1 MQFLT
6 SINLLKNELQNAV
19 VQNLA
24 TSPSNPKEGQIY
36 YNTAEHTLYQ
46 YKGETDGWKP
56 VGVEYNLPIASAT
69 ELGGI
74 KVGYGLAIDDN
85 GVLKVTGG
93 GTADAVEWDNVL
105 NKPTTLAG
113 YGIVDAKIAD
123 GVITLGTD
131 TITPVVSVNGKT
143 GGTIVLSAADVG
155 ALADTTKFVSSID
168 GQDGAVTTNAVKFI
182 EQTLTD
188 SQKEQ
193 ARANIG
199 AGTSSFDGNYNSL
212 TNKPTIDTA
221 LSTTSENAVQNKAVT
236 AELNKKYDAD
246 NQPPYPVTSVAGKTG
261 AVTLAKADVG
271 LDKVANVLQYS
282 AENEPPYPVTSVDG
296 EQGAVVLNDV
306 KYTEQ
311 TLTEEQKTQART
323 NIGAGTSSFSG
334 SYNDLT
340 NKPVVDTEMKADST
354 NAVQNKVI
362 KAYVDGI
369 VAASQGVV
377 YKGVINEVAD
387 IPTTYDV
394 GWLYMIGTAGTY
406 VGQACEVGDLMIAV
420 VERKGT
426 GNQNSDWDVI
436 QTNINGAIT
445 EITGDSPISVTGTGA
460 SRTIEL
466 ESSGATAGGY
476 GDTAAQTPAF
486 GATFKVPS
494 FTVDQYGRLT
504 AASEHTVTIP
514 SAVASDTANGLM
526 AKADYTLLHGLD
538 TRMTAAE
545 GEIDTLQAHMVT
557 VATATMTAGQ
567 TSVAATIPA
576 DVNILSVT
584 FKNATSGEAVMLD
597 WTVSGTTLTGSAATA
612 VAYDVIMTYS
622 YI

>member
-1 MQFLT
+1 MQILT

-19 VQNLA
+19 IQNLA
-24 TSPSNPKEGQIY
+24 TSPLNPKEGQIY

-46 YKGETDGWKP
+46 YKGEADGWKP

-155 ALADTTKFVSSID
+155 ALADTTKFVSSVD

-199 AGTSSFDGNYNSL
+199 AGTSSFDGDFNSL
-212 TNKPTIDTA
+212 TNKPIIDTA
-221 LSTTSENAVQNKAVT
+221 LSTTSENAVQNKVVT

-296 EQGAVVLNDV
+296 ATGAVVLDDV
-306 KYTEQ
+306 KYTAQ

-334 SYNDLT
+334 SFNDLT
-340 NKPVVDTEMKADST
+340 DKPVVDTEMKADST

-377 YKGVINEVAD
+377 YKGVINKVAD
-387 IPTTYDV
+387 IPTTYDI

-466 ESSGATAGGY
+466 ENSGATAGGY

-514 SAVASDTANGLM
+514 SAVASGTANGLM
-526 AKADYTLLHGLD
+526 AKDDYTLLHGLD
-538 TRMTAAE
+538 TRMTTAE

-597 WTVSGTTLTGSAATA
+597 WVVSGTTLTGSAVAA

>member
-19 VQNLA
+19 IQNLA

-46 YKGETDGWKP
+46 YKGEADGWKP
-56 VGVEYNLPIASAT
+56 VGVEYVLPTASAT

-74 KVGYGLAIDDN
+74 KVGYGLDIDGN

-105 NKPTTLAG
+105 NKPDTLAG

-143 GGTIVLSAADVG
+143 GGTIVLSAADVK
-155 ALADTTKFVSSID
+155 ALADDTTYVESV
-168 GQDGAVTTNAVKFI
+168 DGASGVVTTNAVKFI

-188 SQKEQ
+188 PQKAQ

-199 AGTSSFDGNYNSL
+199 AGTSSFDGDYDSL
-212 TNKPTIDTA
+212 TNKPTIDAT
-221 LSTTSENAVQNKAVT
+221 LSTTSENAVQNKVVT
-236 AELNKKYDAD
+236 TELNKKYDAD

-271 LDKVANVLQYS
+271 LGNVDNVKQYS

-296 EQGAVVLNDV
+296 ETGAVVLSDV
-306 KYTEQ
+306 KYTAQ

-340 NKPVVDTEMKADST
+340 DKPTVDTAMSADST

-377 YKGVINEVAD
+377 YKGVINAVDD

-406 VGQACEVGDLMIAV
+406 VGQVCEVGDLMIAV
-420 VERKGT
+420 VARKGT
-426 GNQNSDWDVI
+426 GNQNSDWDVV

-466 ESSGATAGGY
+466 ENSGATAGGY
-476 GDTAAQTPAF
+476 GDTVAQTPAF

-538 TRMTAAE
+538 TRMTTAE

-567 TSVAATIPA
+567 TSIAATIPA
-576 DVNILSVT
+576 NVNILGVT

>member
-74 KVGYGLAIDDN
+74 KVGYGLGIDDN

-105 NKPTTLAG
+105 HKPTTLAG

-155 ALADTTKFVSSID
+155 ALANTTKFVSSVD

-296 EQGAVVLNDV
+296 ATGAVVLNDV

-406 VGQACEVGDLMIAV
+406 VGQVCEVGDLMIAV

-426 GNQNSDWDVI
+426 GNLDSDWDII

-466 ESSGATAGGY
+466 ENSGATAGGY

-526 AKADYTLLHGLD
+526 AKSDYTLLHGLD
-538 TRMTAAE
+538 TRMTTAE
-545 GEIDTLQAHMVT
+545 GEIDTLQEHMVT
-557 VATATMTAGQ
+557 VATVTMTAGQ

>member
-19 VQNLA
+19 IQNLA

-56 VGVEYNLPIASAT
+56 VGVEYVLPIASADT
-69 ELGGI
+69 LGGI
-74 KVGYGLAIDDN
+74 KVGGGLQISAE
-85 GVLKVTGG
+85 GTLSATGG
-93 GTADAVEWDNVL
+93 GLADSVEWSGVL
-105 NKPTTLAG
+105 DTPTTLAG
-113 YGIVDAKIAD
+113 YGIVDAKIEN
-123 GVITLGTD
+123 GVITLGTN
-131 TITPVVSVNGKT
+131 TITPVISVNGKT
-143 GGTIVLSAADVG
+143 GGTIVLSATDVG
-155 ALADTTKFVSSID
+155 ALADTTKFVSSVD

-188 SQKEQ
+188 PQKAQ
-193 ARANIG
+193 ARA
-199 AGTSSFDGNYNSL
+199 
-212 TNKPTIDTA
+212 
-221 LSTTSENAVQNKAVT
+221 
-236 AELNKKYDAD
+236 
-246 NQPPYPVTSVAGKTG
+246 
-261 AVTLAKADVG
+261 
-271 LDKVANVLQYS
+271 
-282 AENEPPYPVTSVDG
+282 
-296 EQGAVVLNDV
+296 
-306 KYTEQ
+306 
-311 TLTEEQKTQART
+311 

-340 NKPVVDTEMKADST
+340 NKPIIDTEMSATST

-406 VGQACEVGDLMIAV
+406 VGQVCEVGDLMIAV

-426 GNQNSDWDVI
+426 GNQNSDWDII

-466 ESSGATAGGY
+466 ENSGATAGGY

-538 TRMTAAE
+538 TRMTTAE
-545 GEIDTLQAHMVT
+545 GEIDILQAHMVT

-597 WTVSGTTLTGSAATA
+597 WTVNGTTLTGSAATA

>member
-1 MQFLT
+1 MQILT

-19 VQNLA
+19 IQNL
-24 TSPSNPKEGQIY
+24 TTNPSNPKEGQIY
-36 YNTAEHTLYQ
+36 YNTTEHTLYQ

-74 KVGYGLAIDDN
+74 KVGYGLGIDDN

-155 ALADTTKFVSSID
+155 ALADTTKFVSSVD

-199 AGTSSFDGNYNSL
+199 AGTSSFDGNFNSL
-212 TNKPTIDTA
+212 TNKPIIDTA
-221 LSTTSENAVQNKAVT
+221 LSTTSENAVQNKVVT

-296 EQGAVVLNDV
+296 ATGAVVLDDV
-306 KYTEQ
+306 KYTAQ

-334 SYNDLT
+334 SFNDLT
-340 NKPVVDTEMKADST
+340 DKPVVDTEMKADST

-377 YKGVINEVAD
+377 YKGVINKVAD
-387 IPTTYDV
+387 IPTTYDI

-466 ESSGATAGGY
+466 ENSGATAGGY

-504 AASEHTVTIP
+504 VASEHTVTIP
-514 SAVASDTANGLM
+514 SAVASGTANGLM

-538 TRMTAAE
+538 TRMTTAE

-584 FKNATSGEAVMLD
+584 FKNATSGEAVILD
-597 WTVSGTTLTGSAATA
+597 WVVSGTTLTGSAVTA

>member
-46 YKGETDGWKP
+46 YKGETDGWRP

-74 KVGYGLAIDDN
+74 KVGYGLGIDDN

-105 NKPTTLAG
+105 HKPTTLAG

-131 TITPVVSVNGKT
+131 TITPVVSVNGKA

-155 ALADTTKFVSSID
+155 ALADTTKFVSSVD

-296 EQGAVVLNDV
+296 ATGEVVLNDV

-340 NKPVVDTEMKADST
+340 DKPVVDTEMKADST

-406 VGQACEVGDLMIAV
+406 VGQVCEVGDLMIAV

-466 ESSGATAGGY
+466 ENSGATAGGY

-538 TRMTAAE
+538 TRMTTAE

>member
-1 MQFLT
+1 MQILT

-19 VQNLA
+19 IQNLA
-24 TSPSNPKEGQIY
+24 TSPLNPKEGQIY

-46 YKGETDGWKP
+46 YKGEADGWKP

-155 ALADTTKFVSSID
+155 ALADTTKFVSSVD

-199 AGTSSFDGNYNSL
+199 AGTSSFDGDFNSL

-221 LSTTSENAVQNKAVT
+221 LSTTSENAVQNKVVT

-296 EQGAVVLNDV
+296 ATGAVVLDDV
-306 KYTEQ
+306 KYTAQ

-334 SYNDLT
+334 SFNDLT
-340 NKPVVDTEMKADST
+340 DKPVVDTEMKADST

-377 YKGVINEVAD
+377 YKGVINKVAD
-387 IPTTYDV
+387 IPTTYDI

-460 SRTIEL
+460 SRIIEL
-466 ESSGATAGGY
+466 ENSGATAGGY

-504 AASEHTVTIP
+504 VVSEHTVTIP
-514 SAVASDTANGLM
+514 SAVASGTANGLM

-538 TRMTAAE
+538 TRMTTAE

-584 FKNATSGEAVMLD
+584 FKNATNGEAVMLD
-597 WTVSGTTLTGSAATA
+597 WVVSGTTLTGSAVAA

>member
-1 MQFLT
+1 MQILT

-19 VQNLA
+19 IQNLA

-46 YKGETDGWKP
+46 YKGEADGWKP

-74 KVGYGLAIDDN
+74 KVGYGLGIDDN

-123 GVITLGTD
+123 GVITLGTN

-143 GGTIVLSAADVG
+143 GGTIVLSATDVG
-155 ALADTTKFVSSID
+155 ALADTTKFVSSVD

-212 TNKPTIDTA
+212 TNKPIIDTA
-221 LSTTSENAVQNKAVT
+221 LSITSENAVQNKVVT

-296 EQGAVVLNDV
+296 ATGAVVLNDV
-306 KYTEQ
+306 KYTAQ

-334 SYNDLT
+334 SFNDLT
-340 NKPVVDTEMKADST
+340 DKPVVDTEMKADST

-377 YKGVINEVAD
+377 YKGVINKVAD
-387 IPTTYDV
+387 IPTTYDI

-426 GNQNSDWDVI
+426 GSQNSDWDVI

-466 ESSGATAGGY
+466 ENSGATAGGY

-514 SAVASDTANGLM
+514 SAVASGTANGLM

-538 TRMTAAE
+538 TRMTTAE

-584 FKNATSGEAVMLD
+584 FKNATSGEAVILD
-597 WTVSGTTLTGSAATA
+597 WVVSGTTLTGSAVAA

>member
-1 MQFLT
+1 MKFLT
-6 SINLLKNELQNAV
+6 SIDLLKNELQNAV
-19 VQNLA
+19 IQNLA

-46 YKGETDGWKP
+46 YKGATDGWKP
-56 VGVEYNLPIASAT
+56 VGVEYTLPIASST
-69 ELGGI
+69 TLGGI
-74 KVGYGLAIDDN
+74 KVGGGLTISAE
-85 GVLKVTGG
+85 GTLSATGG
-93 GTADAVEWDNVL
+93 GLADSVEWSGVL
-105 NKPTTLAG
+105 DTPTTLAG

-131 TITPVVSVNGKT
+131 TITPVISVNGKT

-155 ALADTTKFVSSID
+155 ALADTTKFVSSVD
-168 GQDGAVTTNAVKFI
+168 GEDGAVTTNAVKFI

-188 SQKEQ
+188 PQKAQ

-199 AGTSSFDGNYNSL
+199 AGTSSFDGNYNNL
-212 TNKPTIDTA
+212 TNKPTIDAT
-221 LSTTSENAVQNKAVT
+221 LSTTSENAVQNKVVT
-236 AELNKKYDAD
+236 TELNKKYDAD

-271 LDKVANVLQYS
+271 LDNVANVLQYS

-296 EQGAVVLNDV
+296 EKGEVVLNDV
-306 KYTEQ
+306 KYTAQ

-340 NKPVVDTEMKADST
+340 NKPTVDTAMSADST

-377 YKGVINEVAD
+377 YKGVINAVGD

-406 VGQACEVGDLMIAV
+406 VGQVCEVGDLMIAV
-420 VERKGT
+420 VKREGT

-466 ESSGATAGGY
+466 ENSGATAGGY
-476 GDTAAQTPAF
+476 GDVAAQTPAF

-514 SAVASDTANGLM
+514 SAVASDSADGLM

-538 TRMTAAE
+538 TRMTTAE

-567 TSVAATIPA
+567 TSIAATIPA
-576 DVNILSVT
+576 DVNILGVT

>member
-1 MQFLT
+1 MQILT

-19 VQNLA
+19 IQNLA

-46 YKGETDGWKP
+46 YKGDADGWKP
-56 VGVEYNLPIASAT
+56 VGVEYVLPKASADT
-69 ELGGI
+69 LGGI
-74 KVGYGLAIDDN
+74 KVGGGLQISDEGTLSA
-85 GVLKVTGG
+85 TGG
-93 GTADAVEWDNVL
+93 GLADSVEWSGVL
-105 NKPTTLAG
+105 DTPTTLAG

-123 GVITLGTD
+123 GVITLGTN

-143 GGTIVLSAADVG
+143 GGTIVLSASDVG
-155 ALADTTKFVSSID
+155 ALANTTKFVSSVD
-168 GQDGAVTTNAVKFI
+168 GQDGEVTTNAVKFI
-182 EQTLTD
+182 EQTLTNT
-188 SQKEQ
+188 QKEQ

-199 AGTSSFDGNYNSL
+199 AGTSSFDGDFNSL

-221 LSTTSENAVQNKAVT
+221 LSTTSENAVQNKVVT

-296 EQGAVVLNDV
+296 ATGVVVLDDV
-306 KYTEQ
+306 KYTAQ

-334 SYNDLT
+334 SFNDLT
-340 NKPVVDTEMKADST
+340 DKPVVDTEMKADST

-377 YKGVINEVAD
+377 YKGVINKVAD
-387 IPTTYDV
+387 IPTTYDI

-466 ESSGATAGGY
+466 ENSGATAGGY

-514 SAVASDTANGLM
+514 SAVASGTANGLM

-538 TRMTAAE
+538 TRMTTAE

-597 WTVSGTTLTGSAATA
+597 WVINGTTLTGSAVAA